1 MATKWDEYSS
11 NGDTGF
17 YNYDIYNL
25 HEGEPAPWDVHP
37 RMLAIQDLHMPN
49 RNWHGSFLQ
58 GYHPIICLA
67 HDMAAWRNA
76 LIEGKLPRAKQ
87 LHRTEFV
94 ELAHLFETTIAVDEW
109 PRYLGRHGKDVEKH
123 WVVPFFDVKGSGR
136 ETVCEW
142 PDAYKPEVTDP
153 MTIHPPRVI
162 IRKTMGCEKYTV
174 DVVIRSRAYYYGKY
188 TAFDRARSAVTQL
201 FQTAMLAPEDLPGY
215 LQIALSRKYF
225 GVVHHE
231 CLPKVEQMLLVDYS
245 LALYIL
251 TGQCL
256 DGRGRLKAIPESF
269 CKQFWDN
276 PNEALR
282 GLENNKEALLRCF
295 NNIKGTV
302 DYSTSICGLKRLIS
316 LLQGKYSKALI
327 PLFRNA
333 MRMPPEE
340 VGSWTSWMF
349 GHWEDIIAKGW
360 DK

>member
-11 NGDTGF
+11 NGDTGV
-17 YNYDIYNL
+17 YNYNVYNL

-49 RNWHGSFLQ
+49 RNWRGSFLP
-58 GYHPIICLA
+58 GYHPILCLA
-67 HDMAAWRNA
+67 HDVGAWRKA
-76 LIEGKLPRAKQ
+76 LIDGELSRGKQ

-94 ELAHLFETTIAVDEW
+94 ELPHLFETTIAVDGGL
-109 PRYLGRHGKDVEKH
+109 RYLGHHGKDVEKH
-123 WVVPFFDVKGSGR
+123 WIVPFFDVKGSGR

-142 PDAYKPEVTDP
+142 PDAYKPEVMDP
-153 MTIHPPRVI
+153 VTVHPPRVI
-162 IRKTMGCEKYTV
+162 IRKAIGCEKYTV
-174 DVVIRSRAYYYGKY
+174 DVVIRSRVYYYGKY
-188 TAFDRARSAVTQL
+188 TTFDRARSAVTQL

-215 LQIALSRKYF
+215 LQIALARKYY

-245 LALYIL
+245 LALHIL

-256 DGRGRLKAIPESF
+256 DGRGRLEVIPESF

-282 GLENNKEALLRCF
+282 GLENNKEALFRCF
-295 NNIKGTV
+295 SNNKGV
-302 DYSTSICGLKRLIS
+302 IDYDTAICGMKRLIP

-333 MRMPPEE
+333 MRVPREE
-340 VGSWTSWMF
+340 VTNWTSWMF

-360 DK
+360 NK